1 MESKFPPV
9 PQTTFHNEHSEN
21 LISFQNKQIKI
32 TDVSEKSKK
41 GHREDPEPENINRS
55 FRASNDNISRN
66 IMPLSRISAKSV
78 DSDGSDHNQRGVYEN

>member
-1 MESKFPPV
+1 MESKFPPA

-32 TDVSEKSKK
+32 TDVSEKGKK
-41 GHREDPEPENINRS
+41 AQREEPEPENIDRS

-78 DSDGSDHNQRGVYEN
+78 DSNGSNQSQRGVYEN